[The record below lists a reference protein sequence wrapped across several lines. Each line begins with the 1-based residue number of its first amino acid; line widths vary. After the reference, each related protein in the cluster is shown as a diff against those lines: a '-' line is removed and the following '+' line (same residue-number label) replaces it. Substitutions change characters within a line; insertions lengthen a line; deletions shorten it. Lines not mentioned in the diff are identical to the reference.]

1 MSVAAIVPAAGRGE
15 RLGPGQPKALREL
28 GGVPMLVHAV
38 RALSRAR
45 LVDLVVV
52 AAPADGVTEVKA
64 LLALHDIGAEVRVVA
79 GGAERQDSVAL
90 ALAALPPEVDTVL
103 VHDAARPLAP
113 SELVDAVASAVLSGH
128 RAVVPGLPASDT
140 VKRVDVADGAVEPV
154 AETLDRTQL
163 RLIQTP
169 QGFERGLLM
178 RAHAAAD
185 EVATDDAG
193 LVERLG
199 QPVVVVPGSTEAFKI
214 TRPIDLLL
222 AEAVLSERRANGA
235 L

>member
-1 MSVAAIVPAAGRGE
+1 
-15 RLGPGQPKALREL
+15 
-28 GGVPMLVHAV
+28 MLVHAV

-45 LVDLVVV
+45 LVDLVMV

-64 LLALHDIGAEVRVVA
+64 LLALHDVGAEVRVVA
-79 GGAERQDSVAL
+79 GGAERQESVAR
-90 ALAALPPEVDTVL
+90 ALAALPADVDTVL

-113 SELVDAVASAVLSGH
+113 SELVDAVASAVLSGYP
-128 RAVVPGLPASDT
+128 AVVPGLPASDT
-140 VKRVDVADGAVEPV
+140 VKRVGRAEGGVEPV
-154 AETLDRTQL
+154 TETLARTEL

-169 QGFERGLLM
+169 QGFDRALLTK
-178 RAHAAAD
+178 AHAAAD
-185 EVATDDAG
+185 ELATDDAG

-199 QPVVVVPGSTEAFKI
+199 QPVVVVPGSMEAFKI
-214 TRPIDLLL
+214 TRPIDLVL